1 MQRVSK
7 DLLKDIGI
15 VTYYKENPFT
25 GIAFEQNKNKQIIV
39 EIEMVDGLKSGFYKT
54 YDINGKLS
62 AQYNYNKDV
71 KHGKQIYYNE
81 NKVILESYYK
91 RGDFIYSDHF
101 DSSGKKRNG
110 LSWFKNCIHDYSLK
124 IRKFGSDGFGF
135 FSPRLIWLKPIP
147 ASIFM
152 ALRFLATIQNDNKNL
167 KELQKELQVDYNLML
182 LNFKKYFQDD
192 YNTIFND
199 KSLEKSKQLEQ
210 YKILLHPSNIASQI
224 PKGTP
229 PKDLFKKKYLKIIKS
244 YNKNTKDWFV
254 TDISVNPTGIVFE
267 SNKKSECDKWI
278 NQW

>member
-25 GIAFEQNKNKQIIV
+25 GIAFERNKNKQIIV
-39 EIEMVDGLKSGFYKT
+39 EMEMVDGLKSGFYKT

-71 KHGKQIYYNE
+71 RHGKQIYYSE

-91 RGDFIYSDHF
+91 RGNFIYSDHF

-124 IRKFGSDGFGF
+124 IRKFGSDGVHS

-152 ALRFLATIQNDNKNL
+152 TLRFLTTIQNHDDINEDL
-167 KELQKELQVDYNLML
+167 KELL

-210 YKILLHPSNIASQI
+210 YKILFHPNNIASQI

-254 TDISVNPTGIVFE
+254 IDISVNPTGIVFE